1 MLYLFIYGWIH
12 EGNSKFESI
21 LSIRLMQG
29 LCWSPCWVSWP
40 PALEAVQLRDDVGIP
55 KNLKHTF
62 WRICELCISKL
73 QSSFFSTKKVDT
85 SLHLQRHGAL
95 AAEAI
100 QPREGFF
107 FLCVNCA
114 HFLCAPVSPP
124 QLLSRTELRH
134 LYLCRRV
141 FDSCSVNL
149 TLYVI

>member
-1 MLYLFIYGWIH
+1 MG
-12 EGNSKFESI
+12 ESTRGI
-21 LSIRLMQG
+21 LNLNPSYRFDSCKVCVGRRAGFLG
-29 LCWSPCWVSWP
+29 HLLWRRCSWW
-40 PALEAVQLRDDVGIP
+40 RDDVGIP

-62 WRICELCISKL
+62 WRICELCMSKL
-73 QSSFFSTKKVDT
+73 QSSFFSTKKIDT